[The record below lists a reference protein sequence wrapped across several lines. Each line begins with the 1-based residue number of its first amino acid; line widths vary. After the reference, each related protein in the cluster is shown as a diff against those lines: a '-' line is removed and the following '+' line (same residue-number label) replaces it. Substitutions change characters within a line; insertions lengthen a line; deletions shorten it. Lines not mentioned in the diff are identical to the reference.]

1 MALVA
6 RRTGR
11 RRRLMSEIN
20 VVPYVDVMLVLV
32 VILMVAVPFV
42 VPSVVELPTVD
53 RAGQQQDTPV
63 RVVLRADGRV
73 SLLADGVDTP
83 LNAGE
88 LVAAV
93 RQRQQGRPGTP
104 VVIEADASVQYRAVM
119 AAVSELRR
127 AGVERVGLAVVS
139 GPERR

>member
-42 VPSVVELPTVD
+42 VPSVVELPRVE
-53 RAGQQQDTPV
+53 RAGPQEGAAV
-63 RVVLRADGRV
+63 RVVIRANGRMA
-73 SLLADGVDTP
+73 LLENGVDTP
-83 LNAGE
+83 VSAAE
-88 LVAAV
+88 LADAV
-93 RQRQQGRPGTP
+93 RQRQRGNPNVP
-104 VVIEADASVQYRAVM
+104 VVVEADASVEYQMVLNAMSVLQRADFK
-119 AAVSELRR
+119 
-127 AGVERVGLAVVS
+127 RVGLSVMPA
-139 GPERR
+139 PKAR

>member
-1 MALVA
+1 
-6 RRTGR
+6 
-11 RRRLMSEIN
+11 
-20 VVPYVDVMLVLV
+20 MLVLV

-53 RAGQQQDTPV
+53 RAGQQQGTPV
-63 RVVLRADGRV
+63 RVVLGADGRL
-73 SLLADGVDTP
+73 SLLSDGVPTP
-83 LNAGE
+83 IAANE

-93 RQRQQGRPGTP
+93 RQHQQGRPERP
-104 VVIEADASVQYRAVM
+104 VVIEADAGVQYRAVM
-119 AAVSELRR
+119 AVVSDLRR

>member
-1 MALVA
+1 
-6 RRTGR
+6 
-11 RRRLMSEIN
+11 
-20 VVPYVDVMLVLV
+20 VMLVLV